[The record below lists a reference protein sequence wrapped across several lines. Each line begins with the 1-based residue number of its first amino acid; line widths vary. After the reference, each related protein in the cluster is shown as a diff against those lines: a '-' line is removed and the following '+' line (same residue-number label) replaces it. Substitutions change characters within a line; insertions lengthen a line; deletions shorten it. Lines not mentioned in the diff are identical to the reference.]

1 MKDKTPHPACKIYE
15 GTCSCSA
22 NCIGETKGIVE
33 TRRNE
38 QERIQIKILRSSHRK
53 CSVKKGVLKNISK
66 FTGKHLCQSLF
77 FNTVCRPEVL
87 HSEPAKHLRDF
98 PDHKFDWKILL
109 TAPKNTKLRKILESS
124 IIALKIPTLIK
135 WTARFWSINFI

>member
-1 MKDKTPHPACKIYE
+1 MSVKKIRSLFRLKDKTPHPACKIYE

-38 QERIQIKILRSSHRK
+38 QERIEIKILRSSHRK

-77 FNTVCRPEVL
+77 FNTV
-87 HSEPAKHLRDF
+87 AGLRF
-98 PDHKFDWKILL
+98 CILNQL
-109 TAPKNTKLRKILESS
+109 NTSGIFL
-124 IIALKIPTLIK
+124 IINWIGKYFSQLLKTRNYVK
-135 WTARFWSINFI
+135 SWNHQ